1 MECVFGIFMSA
12 LSTEVASFEGFG
24 IERSV
29 RTTAPITAHLGSDKL
44 HLCSD
49 KNPG

>member
-1 MECVFGIFMSA
+1 MGICVFGIFMGA

-29 RTTAPITAHLGSDKL
+29 PKTWGYHCPYHCPFGQ
-44 HLCSD
+44 
-49 KNPG
+49 